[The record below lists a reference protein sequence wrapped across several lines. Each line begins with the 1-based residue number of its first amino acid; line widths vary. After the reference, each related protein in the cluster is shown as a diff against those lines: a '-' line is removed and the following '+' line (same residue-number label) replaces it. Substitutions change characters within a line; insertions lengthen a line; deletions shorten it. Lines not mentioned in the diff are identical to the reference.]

1 MEQFSEDAAATRQ
14 MQEGLGVP
22 PADSRAVARAPP
34 YCWAEPMSMGPAIP
48 GEDWLLR
55 HWGWEV
61 FLGMTVLSLE
71 FCTISE
77 LCFRHHCHS
86 WVQPGWTKTKHNSSR
101 YAFLSIF
108 SQICSLLTERHHPTL
123 RNTEVKL
130 NYFGNLMHFRMG
142 AQVWTGCFCH
152 LWIKHR

>member
-1 MEQFSEDAAATRQ
+1 MWQPQDRCRK
-14 MQEGLGVP
+14 GLVFHQQIAELWHGLP
-22 PADSRAVARAPP
+22 LTAGLSP
-34 YCWAEPMSMGPAIP
+34 WAWEPAIP

-55 HWGWEV
+55 HRGWEV

-86 WVQPGWTKTKHNSSR
+86 WVQPGWTKAKHNSWR